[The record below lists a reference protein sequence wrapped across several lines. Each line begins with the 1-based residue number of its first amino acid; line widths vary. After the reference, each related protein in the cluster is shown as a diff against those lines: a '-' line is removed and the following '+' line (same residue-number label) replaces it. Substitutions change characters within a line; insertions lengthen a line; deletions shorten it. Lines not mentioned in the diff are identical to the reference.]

1 MGGELENLPG
11 ETVLKLKV
19 MNKIL
24 HNISIP
30 LGHLVFAL
38 PAVEYRFLVQHIVVF
53 LCSDLI
59 KNL

>member
-19 MNKIL
+19 MNNIL

-38 PAVEYRFLVQHIVVF
+38 PAVLPGPTHSGVF
-53 LCSDLI
+53 V
-59 KNL
+59 